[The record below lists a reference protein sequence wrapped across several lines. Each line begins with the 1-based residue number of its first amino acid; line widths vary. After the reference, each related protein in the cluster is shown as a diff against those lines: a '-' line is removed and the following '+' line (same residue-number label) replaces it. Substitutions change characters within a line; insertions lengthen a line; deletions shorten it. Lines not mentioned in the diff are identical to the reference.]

1 MRQCSAACQWRK
13 CEMEMPHDIVWRD
26 DIDAIQFRFDGSD
39 RLCFIHRL
47 AFKTLLT
54 VPPDADRCLA
64 FFLDHREVFLSAAVK
79 KAARTGQPDQNIHI
93 TSRDVARM
101 LVTVKALIR

>member
-1 MRQCSAACQWRK
+1 MNAAHRAL
-13 CEMEMPHDIVWRD
+13 WRD
-26 DIDAIQFRFDGSD
+26 DIDALQFQFEETD
-39 RLCFIHRL
+39 RLCLIHRL
-47 AFKTLLT
+47 AFKALLNDQ
-54 VPPDADRCLA
+54 PNKQSCLA
-64 FFLDHREVFLSAAVK
+64 FFLEHREAFLSAAMK